1 MTKKAKVALAA
12 IISYCTSLFLL
23 LYGLFILGTFSSDKI
38 VIGTLA
44 TTGPDYEIIL
54 GHAKMSMQMPDT
66 IYNKNL
72 WGIMVAKDKEDNIG
86 KYLENYWMYRH
97 DYFVVTVKVV
107 GAKQSD
113 STSFHPLVEV
123 YDCRR
128 IDYLILWAGVILDG
142 ILFFLFLI
150 FSMRYSFLK

>member
-54 GHAKMSMQMPDT
+54 GH
-66 IYNKNL
+66 
-72 WGIMVAKDKEDNIG
+72 
-86 KYLENYWMYRH
+86 
-97 DYFVVTVKVV
+97 
-107 GAKQSD
+107 
-113 STSFHPLVEV
+113 
-123 YDCRR
+123 
-128 IDYLILWAGVILDG
+128 
-142 ILFFLFLI
+142 
-150 FSMRYSFLK
+150 